1 MNKIFLMGRLTREPE
16 IRYGGQNGDSAVAR
30 YSIAVDRRRKR
41 EGDPDADFFNLVSFG
56 KQAEFVRDYLH
67 KGTKIVIEGEA
78 RNNNYTNKNG
88 EKVYGMDIVVSSVEF
103 AESKAASERGSGG
116 GQNGGQSQPP
126 AQDNDGF
133 MDVPEDGDLPF

>member
-56 KQAEFVRDYLH
+56 KQGEFVRDYLH

-103 AESKAASERGSGG
+103 AESKSASERSSGG
-116 GQNGGQSQPP
+116 GGQYQPP